1 MYIIIKIIKNKEN
14 FIFVSLYDTTLFQ
27 CIIIF
32 LSVQIL
38 MSIEI
43 RPFHPPLDIYAC
55 STFLKSSFIKSPC
68 CK

>member
-1 MYIIIKIIKNKEN
+1 MHIIIKIIKNKEN
-14 FIFVSLYDTTLFQ
+14 FIFVSLYNTTLLQ

-43 RPFHPPLDIYAC
+43 RTFHLPPDLYAG

>member
-1 MYIIIKIIKNKEN
+1 MHIIIKIIKNKEN
-14 FIFVSLYDTTLFQ
+14 FIFVSLYNITLFR

-38 MSIEI
+38 VSIEM
-43 RPFHPPLDIYAC
+43 RPFHPPPDIYAG
-55 STFLKSSFIKSPC
+55 SSFLKSSFINSPC